1 LSDGDA
7 VSWGLDK
14 TNDESECSNKVC
26 DWTKTST
33 GLVSYLTYL
42 TALDWDA
49 KSITGDDGARHT
61 VEFDVAYTSDA
72 CEAEVSWTQHSE
84 KEASQ
89 DFWRHRDI
97 LFVMGESG
105 LK

>member
-1 LSDGDA
+1 MGDGDA

-14 TNDESECSNKVC
+14 TKDEGECTGKVC

-33 GLVSYLTYL
+33 GLVSYVSYL

-49 KSITGDDGARHT
+49 KAISGDGNARHT

-72 CEAEVSWTQHSE
+72 CEAEVSWTQPSE

-89 DFWRHRDI
+89 DFWRHGDI
-97 LFVMGESG
+97 TYVMGDVG

>member
-1 LSDGDA
+1 M
-7 VSWGLDK
+7 
-14 TNDESECSNKVC
+14 C
-26 DWTKTST
+26 DYTKTST

-49 KSITGDDGARHT
+49 KSIPGNDVTRHV

-72 CEAEVSWTQHSE
+72 CEGKVSWTQHSE
-84 KEASQ
+84 KEATQ
-89 DFWRHRDI
+89 DFWRHRDT
-97 LFVMGESG
+97 LFVMGESD